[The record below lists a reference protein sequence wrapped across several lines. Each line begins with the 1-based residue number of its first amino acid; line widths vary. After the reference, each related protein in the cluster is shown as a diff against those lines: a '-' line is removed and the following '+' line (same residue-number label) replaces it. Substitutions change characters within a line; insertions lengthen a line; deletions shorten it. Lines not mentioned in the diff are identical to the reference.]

1 MAIIKIE
8 HLTHVYSPDT
18 PFRKVA
24 VDDVNL
30 EIEQG
35 EFVGVIGHTGSG
47 KSTLIQHLNGL
58 LKPTSGKVIVAG
70 EDIWADKKKLRQV
83 RFNVGL
89 VFQYPEYQLFEETVY
104 KDIAFG
110 PTNMGLSKEEIH
122 DRVLE
127 AMDFVGLKE
136 KYCETSPF
144 DLSGGQKRRVAI
156 AGVIAM
162 RPKVL
167 ILDEPTAGL
176 DPKGRDKILG
186 QIKEY
191 HERTKSTVL
200 LVSHSME
207 DIAKYA
213 QKALVMNK
221 SKLFAYDTV
230 ENIFTK
236 SDEITKMGL
245 SVPQI
250 TRVFHQLAADGMP
263 VEDNVYT
270 VKYATK
276 EILKHL
282 REKGEVSC

>member
-1 MAIIKIE
+1 MAIIKTE
-8 HLTHVYSPDT
+8 HLSHVYSAGT
-18 PFRKVA
+18 PFEKVA
-24 VDDVNL
+24 IGDINL

-47 KSTLIQHLNGL
+47 KSTLIQHFNGL
-58 LKPTSGKVIVAG
+58 LKPTSGKIFIDG
-70 EDIWADKKKLRQV
+70 EDIWENKKNIRNV

-89 VFQYPEYQLFEETVY
+89 VFQYPEYQLFEESVC

-110 PTNMGLSKEEIH
+110 PTNMGLSKDEVET
-122 DRVLE
+122 RVVE
-127 AMDFVGLKE
+127 AMELVGLKE
-136 KYCETSPF
+136 KYRDKSPF
-144 DLSGGQKRRVAI
+144 DLSGGQKRRAAI

-176 DPKGRDKILG
+176 DPKGRDKILDL
-186 QIKEY
+186 IKNF
-191 HERTKSTVL
+191 HEQTNSTVL

-207 DIAKYA
+207 DVAKYA
-213 QKALVMNK
+213 RRALVMNK
-221 SKLFAYDTV
+221 AQIFAYDTV

-236 SDEITKMGL
+236 TEEITKMGL
-245 SVPQI
+245 SLPQI
-250 TRVFHQLAADGMP
+250 TRVFHKLVADGFP

-276 EILKHL
+276 EILNLLKKEEHNNA
-282 REKGEVSC
+282 